1 VILFYF
7 LILAGHPET
16 QIKVQYLANGQVRI
30 QYMMNTKDCY
40 LVFENGQFRGS
51 TPVAG
56 NEIFELVQ
64 HDSFQSLR
72 LVNYMVEEEASSG
85 SGAEETEEPA
95 SEEPTG
101 TTEAVEEP
109 TSTTEAVEEPTGTTE
124 ATEELTGTTKP
135 SQTPTATVCYLGF
148 PDGESAPRCYDS
160 YTDAATKFDIVNF

>member
-1 VILFYF
+1 
-7 LILAGHPET
+7 
-16 QIKVQYLANGQVRI
+16 
-30 QYMMNTKDCY
+30 MMDTKDCY

-56 NEIFELVQ
+56 NEIFELVEQ
-64 HDSFQSLR
+64 DGFEFLR

-95 SEEPTG
+95 SEEPTS

-109 TSTTEAVEEPTGTTE
+109 TGTTDVPTGTTE

-160 YTDAATKFDIVNF
+160 YTDEATKFKILHF